1 MHAQTHVTRKRT
13 QAPSQQMRGVAVL
26 CAAAAVRRPSS
37 VLAGSVYPAPRRSGR
52 VEAMY
57 PCSGT
62 WCGNLDSDFGNPMG
76 GGPA

>member
-1 MHAQTHVTRKRT
+1 MHAQTFATRKRT

-26 CAAAAVRRPSS
+26 CAAATRRKPSS
-37 VLAGSVYPAPRRSGR
+37 ILAGSVYPAPRRSRR
-52 VEAMY
+52 VEATY

-62 WCGNLDSDFGNPMG
+62 WCGLDRDFGNPVG